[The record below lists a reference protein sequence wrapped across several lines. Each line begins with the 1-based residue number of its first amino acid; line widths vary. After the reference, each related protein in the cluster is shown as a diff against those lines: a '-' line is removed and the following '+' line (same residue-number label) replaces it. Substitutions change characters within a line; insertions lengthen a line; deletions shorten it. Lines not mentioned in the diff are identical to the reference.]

1 MKKCTVHALIVGGG
15 RGGCHGCQI
24 KKTITVS
31 KRVNEEQILRL
42 DFFEKLCMVTTP
54 QTWWSC
60 GNTVERVKENEEH
73 FLRLEPHFL

>member
-42 DFFEKLCMVTTP
+42 DFFLIMYGNHPTNMVEL
-54 QTWWSC
+54 W
-60 GNTVERVKENEEH
+60 EH
-73 FLRLEPHFL
+73 CRKSKRK